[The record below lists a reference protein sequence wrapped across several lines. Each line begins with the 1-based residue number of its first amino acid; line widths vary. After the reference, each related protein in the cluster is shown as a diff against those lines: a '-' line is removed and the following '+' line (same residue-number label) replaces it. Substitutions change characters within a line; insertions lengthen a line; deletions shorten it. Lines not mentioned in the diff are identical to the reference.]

1 MVLRGCDLGIEHCEV
16 LVVAHLSHL
25 VSEEIGESR
34 AIGCIVVIP
43 VPFVSSQSCGH
54 LSSGDRINVVALEMR
69 GGPVDYQVAISGIQ
83 SRFCKGLRRGSFCTG
98 YCWRRWRECR

>member
-34 AIGCIVVIP
+34 ARYTRAEDNRDIGFARERGKVPTSTRAPIP
-43 VPFVSSQSCGH
+43 EAPS
-54 LSSGDRINVVALEMR
+54 D
-69 GGPVDYQVAISGIQ
+69 
-83 SRFCKGLRRGSFCTG
+83 
-98 YCWRRWRECR
+98 